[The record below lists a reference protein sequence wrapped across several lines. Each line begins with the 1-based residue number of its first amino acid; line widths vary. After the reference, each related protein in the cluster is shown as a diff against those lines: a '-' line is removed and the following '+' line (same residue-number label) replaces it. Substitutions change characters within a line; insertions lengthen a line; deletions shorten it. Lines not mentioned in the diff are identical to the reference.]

1 MANSHTLGRCFTPRM
16 RRADIEVP
24 NSFVDMSSWKLL
36 ACYPRRNFY
45 PLSDSPPTWNYR
57 ITFTHFRAC
66 STCRSHSQ
74 AGLCE
79 YTFSP
84 ISIRT
89 KPTIARLR
97 YSLGG
102 DRPSQTPHQTLST
115 YRITASVRIF
125 ICQGWYLKVGSTITS
140 VTASKPPTYPEHNR

>member
-24 NSFVDMSSWKLL
+24 NSFVDMSSWKLS

-66 STCRSHSQ
+66 STCWSHSQ

-79 YTFSP
+79 YTFSS

-102 DRPSQTPHQTLST
+102 DRPSQTTHQTLS
-115 YRITASVRIF
+115 
-125 ICQGWYLKVGSTITS
+125 L
-140 VTASKPPTYPEHNR
+140 NRQLAFRKQFDDYMDKYSYVIVI

>member
-1 MANSHTLGRCFTPRM
+1 MANSHTLGSCFTPRM

-24 NSFVDMSSWKLL
+24 NSFVDMSSWKLS

-57 ITFTHFRAC
+57 ITFAHFRAC

-102 DRPSQTPHQTLST
+102 DRPSQTTHQTLSLNRQLAFKNIIQMNNIWT
-115 YRITASVRIF
+115 NIVTLSSFSIF
-125 ICQGWYLKVGSTITS
+125 REAK
-140 VTASKPPTYPEHNR
+140 